1 MSNETSPHPEQAM
14 PMMAPGSMNDSRRKS
29 PFLAGLL
36 SVMPGLGQVYVG
48 YYQRGFLHA
57 VVVAT
62 LITTIASARIEGLI
76 PMLAIF
82 LGFFW
87 LYNIVDASRRA
98 TLYNEVLAGRTD
110 IELPQDLGTP
120 GLGGSVVGG
129 LVIAA
134 IGTILLLNT
143 RFDVSLDWLEEWW
156 PASLILFGL
165 YLVYKARKDAM
176 RAPKAVATDDEI

>member
-1 MSNETSPHPEQAM
+1 MSNETSY
-14 PMMAPGSMNDSRRKS
+14 APQSPTHSETAGSLNDSRRKS

-36 SVMPGLGQVYVG
+36 SIMPGLGQIYVG
-48 YYQRGFLHA
+48 YYQRGFTHA

-62 LITTIASARIEGLI
+62 LITVISNMRVEGLI
-76 PMLAIF
+76 PLLAIF

-110 IELPQDLGTP
+110 IELPHDLKAP

-129 LVIAA
+129 LVLAG
-134 IGTILLLNT
+134 IGTILLAHT
-143 RFDVSLDWLEEWW
+143 RFGISLDWMEEWW
-156 PASLILFGL
+156 PASLILFGG
-165 YLVYKARKDAM
+165 YLVYKARQDAAKAT
-176 RAPKAVATDDEI
+176 APAPDEDSI